1 MAVEDCP
8 RCHASLKF
16 VIRGE
21 LHDKLLLCEHCG
33 FERDVL
39 DEVTIKTSEPGREVT
54 IHRRDI
60 AGGVQVRSDAE
71 VARLGAQVGDLIG
84 DDMGNLVKVALA
96 GGHGGGKVVV
106 HTSTSVSNSA
116 RSSQDVEATLAELGI
131 DLGRLGVNLG
141 APTPMVTVVGDTKPG
156 PPWRW
161 ILVIGA
167 VLALALGVVAAL
179 LAVLFYLGYLG

>member
-1 MAVEDCP
+1 V
-8 RCHASLKF
+8 
-16 VIRGE
+16 VRGE

-60 AGGVQVRSDAE
+60 AGAVGVGGDAELAGLGVQVRDA
-71 VARLGAQVGDLIG
+71 LG
-84 DDMGNLVKVALA
+84 DDMGEFVKAALA
-96 GGHGGGKVVV
+96 GGHAGGKVVT
-106 HTSTSVSNSA
+106 HNSTSVSTSTLSGKDA
-116 RSSQDVEATLAELGI
+116 EAKLAELGI
-131 DLGRLGVNLG
+131 NLGALGVKLG

-161 ILVIGA
+161 ILVVGA